1 VKVKSHRDLIAWQK
15 GMDLACQVYHLSAEF
30 PREEAFGLV
39 RDVRDSA
46 VSIPSN
52 IAEGQAR
59 TTRDFKHFLTIA
71 LGSLQELE
79 TTRDFK
85 HFLTIGLGSLQELE
99 TQLLLAERLG
109 MAGKQSMTQALETS
123 GDVARLI
130 RGLSSSLG

>member
-79 TTRDFK
+79 T
-85 HFLTIGLGSLQELE
+85 E
-99 TQLLLAERLG
+99 LLLAERLG